1 VGRPHAAVCT
11 RGQVGR
17 SQQVAKGGGRVRGRF
32 CHARCRPTLVQLAP
46 DRAGAYPVGAARA
59 CWNAGAP
66 KDGSKDVGPVRITLA
81 NRRSCVGG
89 SHRQA
94 RRSAA
99 LTELARE
106 LRERP
111 SPPVERALVSLE
123 LALGNCTSSPR
134 KRAQAVSAEQ
144 VTAWT
149 AARSKLRAGPLL
161 GQSMNVS
168 AVELPLKVCL
178 ESARASSW
186 VALHDALPT
195 SQSGTECIY
204 STDPIFRPLLQHE
217 LLTLGLWLTGNE
229 GGVSLLSKADARELS
244 ILVHTY
250 PDRARTLAAFAARP

>member
-1 VGRPHAAVCT
+1 MPALLRT
-11 RGQVGR
+11 
-17 SQQVAKGGGRVRGRF
+17 VAR
-32 CHARCRPTLVQLAP
+32 TLDQSGSPSPIEEVALADRIGKLEDQLAGC
-46 DRAGAYPVGAARA
+46 DSQDAKLIG
-59 CWNAGAP
+59 
-66 KDGSKDVGPVRITLA
+66 
-81 NRRSCVGG
+81 
-89 SHRQA
+89 
-94 RRSAA
+94 AA

-161 GQSMNVS
+161 GQSMYVS
-168 AVELPLKVCL
+168 AVDLHLNFTL
-178 ESARASSW
+178 ESAKATTW
-186 VALHDALPT
+186 VALHDELPKDEYGRDLYSADIVLRAL
-195 SQSGTECIY
+195 
-204 STDPIFRPLLQHE
+204 RQHE